1 MLSLISSEV
10 ISNTDIETTESSQ
23 ESIGTHDLPSPPKN
37 VKRGRGRPKKYKTEV
52 AKKAAKTVSQ
62 KNHIKR
68 KNAEFIKIKKDVLT
82 LEKQN
87 RRFEKDVDERL
98 RHAKKMLFD
107 KDLPEME
114 QKVIGAIIG
123 FE

>member
-10 ISNTDIETTESSQ
+10 ISNTDTETTESSQ
-23 ESIGTHDLPSPPKN
+23 ESIGSHDMPSPTKN

-52 AKKAAKTVSQ
+52 EKKAAKTVSQ
-62 KNHIKR
+62 KSHIKR
-68 KNAEFIKIKKDVLT
+68 KNAAFIKLKNEVLT

-87 RRFEKDVDERL
+87 ARFKKQVNERL
-98 RHAKKMLFD
+98 KYAKKMLFD
-107 KDLPEME
+107 RDLPELE